1 MFLNI
6 VSTLYCALYLLAGY
20 AVARVIFK
28 EEAPHLRILFSGAI
42 ALALLMW
49 LPALFSFL
57 MGFTLAAQLLAGAL
71 CLIIGAV
78 FYILGRKT
86 APDAARRTLRSYRA
100 MLFTLAPLLLIGLY
114 LYLTHT
120 ITTAADG
127 SLHVGQSTYGDL
139 SLHLGLVT
147 SLKVQ
152 GFFPPSYSIYY
163 GQAIGY
169 PFLCD
174 SISATFYTLGA
185 SLRYAM
191 LLPSCIAYA
200 TVLLGVWSFFEGWLK
215 KPSYTVLATLFFFV
229 GGGFGF
235 AYHFD
240 QLKLFPDNISKI
252 FTGFYLTPTNQPG
265 IGLSWVNAIADML
278 VPQRATLFGWSLLFP
293 CLTLLRRAVF
303 DAPKNQKRDFI
314 ALGCFAGCLPLIHT
328 HSFLALGMV
337 SVVYFLRTVFRR
349 EHKQLA
355 GLAVYGV
362 IALALAAPQLFLF
375 TFRQSEHFVRLH
387 FNWTNETDT
396 FLWFYIKNMGLLFLM
411 LPVAYLMAD
420 KRDRGIYLGSLLIWI
435 ACETLL
441 FQPNPYD
448 NNKLLFI
455 WFAFN
460 CALVAKGLCEL
471 YARLGELRG
480 RRLLAVMALCAVFL
494 SGGLTLGREAVS
506 DYELISAEQVEA
518 AAYLEQNAPKD
529 ALILTAANHNNAVA
543 VLTGRNIVLGTDSFL
558 YFHGFDTT
566 QRRRQVERMF
576 ANPAESLEELLKQF
590 PLDYVYIGDYERY
603 EFAVDEAYFAAN
615 YPVAYQN
622 DEVTIY
628 AISAR
633 SQQATNE

>member
-1 MFLNI
+1 MLLNI
-6 VSTLYCALYLLAGY
+6 AGTLYCALYLLTGY
-20 AVARVIFK
+20 TAARVIFK
-28 EEAPHLRILFSGAI
+28 AEAPHLRILFSGAI

-49 LPALFSFL
+49 LPALFSFV

-71 CLIIGAV
+71 CLIIGLT
-78 FYILGRKT
+78 FFLLGRKVSI
-86 APDAARRTLRSYRA
+86 AATQRTFRSYRA
-100 MLFTLAPLLLIGLY
+100 MLFTLVPLLLLGLY
-114 LYLTHT
+114 LYFTHT

-147 SLKVQ
+147 SLKEQ
-152 GFFPPSYSIYY
+152 GTFPPTYSIYY

-191 LLPSCIAYA
+191 LLPTCIAFA
-200 TVLLGVWSFFEGWLK
+200 MVLLGVWSFFEGWLK
-215 KPSYTVLATLFFFV
+215 KPSFTVLATLFFFV

-240 QLKLFPDNISKI
+240 QLKLIPDNLSRIL
-252 FTGFYLTPTNQPG
+252 TGFYQTPTNQPG
-265 IGLSWVNAIADML
+265 IGLIWVNSIADML
-278 VPQRATLFGWSLLFP
+278 IPQRATLFGWSLLFP
-293 CLTLLRRAVF
+293 CLTLLRRTVF
-303 DAPKNQKRDFI
+303 DTPETVRRDFI
-314 ALGCFAGCLPLIHT
+314 ILGCFAGCLPLIHT

-337 SVVYFLRTVFRR
+337 S
-349 EHKQLA
+349 
-355 GLAVYGV
+355 AVYLFRTIFRQENKRLIGFALYGL

-375 TFRQSEHFVRLH
+375 TFRQSEHFVKLH
-387 FNWTNETDT
+387 FNWTNQTDT
-396 FLWFYIKNMGLLFLM
+396 FLWFYIKNMGLLFLL
-411 LPVAYLMAD
+411 LPVTYLMAD
-420 KRDRGIYLGSLLIWI
+420 KRDRGIYLGSLLIWVV
-435 ACETLL
+435 CEVLL

-480 RRLLAVMALCAVFL
+480 RRLLAGITLSVIFL
-494 SGGLTLGREAVS
+494 SGSLTLAREVVS

-518 AAYLEQNAPKD
+518 ASYLEQNAAKD
-529 ALILTAANHNNAVA
+529 ALILTATNHNNAVA

-566 QRRRQVERMF
+566 QRHLQVEQMF
-576 ANPAESLEELLKQF
+576 ADPAESLDELLKLF
-590 PLDYVYIGDYERY
+590 PLDYVYIGDYERQ
-603 EFAVDEAYFAAN
+603 EFAIDEAYYAAH
-615 YPVAYQN
+615 YPVAFQN
-622 DEVTIY
+622 DVVTIY
-628 AISAR
+628 AISSRAR
-633 SQQATNE
+633 QAL